1 MLPLDLR
8 RRHAVDIAK
17 AAIRGVDPHAVVLS
31 TVSFDDDGLRIGT
44 QLIPSGDIGRI
55 VVVGAGKAAGQMVR
69 GLEDALGDRIDSGI
83 VVTKDDHT
91 VPTRHVELHTA
102 SHPVPDSRGVAATAE
117 MLDLVRGLNANDIVF
132 VLLSGGGSALLVAPV
147 EGVSLADKQETTSAL
162 LACGATIDEIN
173 SVRKHLSRVKGGLLA
188 RECTPAR
195 VITLALS
202 DVIGDPADVIASG
215 PTVSDTT
222 SYSDALSVLERYSLL
237 DRVPRSVIE
246 HFDAGLAGRTPD
258 TPKIGDPSFDQTHYE
273 LVGTNHGALEAARA
287 EAVREGY
294 SARILTSSMRGEA
307 REVAKTLVALAEG
320 VDASARPIALILG
333 GETTVTLNESPGLRE
348 SLGLSEPNGLGGR
361 NQELALAAARDIS
374 GRDDIVI
381 LSVGTDGTDGPTDA
395 AGGVVD
401 GDSVAR
407 AVIAGLDIETA
418 LRRHDSYP
426 VLKEIGDLVVTGPTG
441 TNVMDVMVALV
452 G

>member
-8 RRHAVDIAK
+8 RRQAVDIAK
-17 AAIRGVDPHAVVLS
+17 AAIRGVNPHAVVQS
-31 TVSFDDDGLRIGT
+31 AVSLGDDGLRIGT
-44 QLIPSGDIGRI
+44 QLIPSDDIGRI

-102 SHPVPDSRGVAATAE
+102 AHPVPDSRGVAATAS
-117 MLDLVRGLNANDIVF
+117 MLELVRGLNANDVVF

-147 EGVSLADKQETTSAL
+147 EGVSLADKQSTTSAL

-188 RECTPAR
+188 RECAPAR
-195 VITLALS
+195 VVTLALS

-215 PTVSDTT
+215 PTVPDTT
-222 SYSDALSVLERYSLL
+222 SYSDAMSVLERYSLL
-237 DRVPRSVIE
+237 DRVPRSVID
-246 HFDAGLAGRTPD
+246 HFNAGLAGRIPD
-258 TPKIGDPSFDQTHYE
+258 TPKIGDAAFDRTQYE
-273 LVGTNHGALEAARA
+273 LVGTNHGALEAARE
-287 EAVREGY
+287 EAVRAGY

-307 REVAKTLVALAEG
+307 RDVAKALVALAEG
-320 VDASARPIALILG
+320 IKASERPVALILG

-348 SLGLSEPNGLGGR
+348 SVGLGGR
-361 NQELALAAARDIS
+361 NQELALVAAREIL
-374 GRDDIVI
+374 GRDDVVV

-401 GDSVAR
+401 GESVVR
-407 AVIAGLDIETA
+407 AVAAGLDIETA

-426 VLKEIGDLVVTGPTG
+426 LLKEIGDLVVTGPTG